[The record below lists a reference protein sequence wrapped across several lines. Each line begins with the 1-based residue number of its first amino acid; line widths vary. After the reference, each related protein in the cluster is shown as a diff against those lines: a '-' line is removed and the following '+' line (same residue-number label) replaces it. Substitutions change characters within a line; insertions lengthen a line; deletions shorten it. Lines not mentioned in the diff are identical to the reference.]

1 MIIYL
6 MIKFIILSLILMTS
20 NLFAEETS
28 FKCEY
33 EYGYGTSVESGNFK
47 SEIDNASNES
57 LDAIYTVNA
66 SEGTAKIISSFES
79 SALSI
84 PGPSSIHIIEI
95 TDRGNM
101 NTTTIFL
108 PSLEAVH
115 SRHVD
120 LLGMFVS
127 QYYGKCRL
135 L

>member
-1 MIIYL
+1 

-33 EYGYGTSVESGNFK
+33 EYGYSTSVESGNFK
-47 SEIDNASNES
+47 SEIESSNES

-66 SEGTAKIISSFES
+66 SEGTAQIISSFET

-95 TDRGNM
+95 TDRGNI